1 MLDTAPPDLVSLAA
15 ATGFDAVG
23 LRVTAAGEEPWPM
36 SSGSPMMA
44 ETRRRLEDTG
54 VIVNDVELVVLRP
67 DTDVTSYRPLLEAG
81 ALLGARFVNSI
92 AVDTDAGRVRDNL
105 AALTEAALPLGM
117 RPVLEPMAFL
127 GVRTLSDA
135 VAVVD
140 GTGAGVL
147 ADPLHLRRSGGSP
160 TDPRTVDPALLPY
173 YQLCD
178 APLDPP
184 REVSREIPLARGQ
197 AMDVPD
203 LQFESRGL
211 RLLPGEGELRLAAFI
226 AAMPAGIP
234 VSVEAPNV
242 ALLDRLGPLEFAKR
256 AHRDLLEVLRAAE
269 NVAAS

>member
-1 MLDTAPPDLVSLAA
+1 MLDTSPPDLVSLAA
-15 ATGFDAVG
+15 STGFDAVG
-23 LRVTAAGEEPWPM
+23 LRVMAAGEEPWPM
-36 SSGSPMMA
+36 APGSPMLA
-44 ETRRRLEDTG
+44 DTRRRLEDTG
-54 VIVNDVELVVLRP
+54 VLVNDVELVVFRP
-67 DTDVTSYRPLLEAG
+67 DTDIASYDPLLEVG
-81 ALLGARFVNSI
+81 ALLGASFVNTI
-92 AVDTDAGRVRDNL
+92 AVDTEAGRVRDNL

-117 RPVLEPMAFL
+117 RPVLEPMVFL

-184 REVSREIPLARGQ
+184 REVSRGTPLARGQ

-211 RLLPGEGELRLAAFI
+211 RLLPGEGELRLAAFV

-242 ALLDRLGPLEFAKR
+242 SLVRRIGPEAFARR
-256 AHRDLLEVLRAAE
+256 AHQDLVEVLRKAE
-269 NVAAS
+269 NVTAS